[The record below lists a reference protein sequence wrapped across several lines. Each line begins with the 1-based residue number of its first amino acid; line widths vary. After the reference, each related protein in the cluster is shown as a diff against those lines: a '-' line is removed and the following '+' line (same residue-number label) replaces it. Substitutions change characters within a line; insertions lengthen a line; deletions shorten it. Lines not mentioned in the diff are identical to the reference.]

1 MSGGSTQHHEVPPPT
16 PPDPYAPP
24 RSGTGR
30 TRPGTRTRPGER
42 TPPNGGN
49 GGNGH
54 GTGGEGDATVGV
66 YLEGDA
72 VGEWVS
78 MYGDFELAMAAGD
91 ADWDIEPWAPFDA
104 AGGPD
109 EDGYAVEI
117 RAERLRHQSVGTAV
131 RSGELDVFEIGGSEG
146 NSDVVAG
153 VDRVRISGHLF
164 ERTGRSMVLLADQYI
179 LEVDGKLDVHSHWE
193 EGVMMA
199 GAMEET
205 WSDGGA
211 IFCAMSDDLIA
222 GGGLRCSGPLDL
234 WVHGL
239 MGAEERPGSAFAD
252 GVLLELSGTHYER
265 EWGHGAH
272 LMGLGV
278 YSATVYQTQV
288 SDFRQLMKVSFGVRN
303 ILPGGGGGAGEPGVT
318 PPPGAMAAAGGPGL
332 VMALPM
338 FVGSLALSATRLSG
352 AIKRFGDVAALRR
365 LVDAAATLED
375 LSALRRT
382 TDLAASL
389 DDVTA
394 GRHLDAA
401 DDGSVARFGVDA
413 DETEHLYDNPLEA
426 LARYNASQESAD
438 ARNVIV
444 DDSEYAT
451 TTAQHSLYSG
461 TVQAEYLPT
470 RNGGAYDPSNP
481 DAFEDLYVSSSALAG
496 DTPPPGPRPRP
507 EPGYGDVFIRDR
519 VHAMFPPAKPG
530 TYSDESLTKLDLH
543 IESFDDNG
551 CFRLT
556 ADEWQRYRDGTL
568 KIEVHEVVLKPKG
581 DPDNPRHYIRKTVP
595 ITDYVILPPSTP
607 VGYRTTNV
615 ASQVPPPLPP
625 PRSRAR
631 ADSLSWVPD
640 AWAPALPP
648 DHPIRGN
655 APPRSMSPPPR
666 LDLQATG
673 AFDGVPP
680 IPDDFDFLATHHR
693 TLVHLKKAQ
702 EANNWRSALAAVD
715 ALENMRAVL
724 MQSFIKFGGDAAAL
738 PPGAFANIQEAYKQL
753 QRMAVEADAA
763 GRRRACV
770 RDQGRAQDHRQRD
783 ARGVLQ
789 ALLALR

>member
-1 MSGGSTQHHEVPPPT
+1 MSGGSTQHYEVPPPT

-24 RSGTGR
+24 RSGGGR

-72 VGEWVS
+72 VDEWVS

-352 AIKRFGDVAALRR
+352 AIKRFGDVAACGAWSTPRRRSKICRRCAAPPIWPRAWMTSPPGATSTPPTTGAWRASASTPTRPSTSTTTRSRLSRATTPRRSRPMQGTSSSTTRSMRPPLRSTR
-365 LVDAAATLED
+365 
-375 LSALRRT
+375 S
-382 TDLAASL
+382 
-389 DDVTA
+389 TA
-394 GRHLDAA
+394 GRCRPSTSPRAMAGPTIRAIPMPSRISTSPRRL
-401 DDGSVARFGVDA
+401 
-413 DETEHLYDNPLEA
+413 
-426 LARYNASQESAD
+426 
-438 ARNVIV
+438 
-444 DDSEYAT
+444 
-451 TTAQHSLYSG
+451 
-461 TVQAEYLPT
+461 LP
-470 RNGGAYDPSNP
+470 AI
-481 DAFEDLYVSSSALAG
+481 
-496 DTPPPGPRPRP
+496 RPR
-507 EPGYGDVFIRDR
+507 R
-519 VHAMFPPAKPG
+519 VP
-530 TYSDESLTKLDLH
+530 
-543 IESFDDNG
+543 
-551 CFRLT
+551 
-556 ADEWQRYRDGTL
+556 
-568 KIEVHEVVLKPKG
+568 
-581 DPDNPRHYIRKTVP
+581 
-595 ITDYVILPPSTP
+595 
-607 VGYRTTNV
+607 
-615 ASQVPPPLPP
+615 
-625 PRSRAR
+625 
-631 ADSLSWVPD
+631 
-640 AWAPALPP
+640 
-648 DHPIRGN
+648 
-655 APPRSMSPPPR
+655 
-666 LDLQATG
+666 
-673 AFDGVPP
+673 
-680 IPDDFDFLATHHR
+680 
-693 TLVHLKKAQ
+693 
-702 EANNWRSALAAVD
+702 
-715 ALENMRAVL
+715 
-724 MQSFIKFGGDAAAL
+724 
-738 PPGAFANIQEAYKQL
+738 
-753 QRMAVEADAA
+753 
-763 GRRRACV
+763 
-770 RDQGRAQDHRQRD
+770 
-783 ARGVLQ
+783 ARGPSPVT
-789 ALLALR
+789 AMSSFGIACTRCSPRRSPGRTATRA